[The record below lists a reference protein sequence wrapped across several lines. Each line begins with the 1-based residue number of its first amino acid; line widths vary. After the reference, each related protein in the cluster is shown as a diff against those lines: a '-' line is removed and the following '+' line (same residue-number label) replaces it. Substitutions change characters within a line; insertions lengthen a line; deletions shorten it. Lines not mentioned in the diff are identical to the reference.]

1 MNKLSRI
8 LLDLLFIF
16 VVGIFV
22 LFFSLFV
29 LMQPL
34 VVTGNSMLPNF
45 HDSEQILVEKVS
57 LKYREIGR
65 GDVVIVKHPENHST
79 LLLKRVIGLPGE
91 TFEISNGNVF
101 INGESLDE
109 PYLFEQNVTLG
120 KVSIPDNVALLIPS
134 NSYVVLG
141 DNRDDSLDSRNW
153 GPLEK
158 NLIVGRNL
166 LVYAPIANFR
176 LVR

>member
-8 LLDLLFIF
+8 LLDLLFIS
-16 VVGIFV
+16 VIGIFV

-45 HDSEQILVEKVS
+45 HDSEQILIEKVS
-57 LKYREIGR
+57 LKYREIKR
-65 GDVVIVKHPENHST
+65 GDVVIVKHPENHNV
-79 LLLKRVIGLPGE
+79 LLLKRVVGLPGE
-91 TFEISNGNVF
+91 TFEISNGRIF
-101 INGESLDE
+101 INGEGLDE

-120 KVSIPDNVALLIPS
+120 KESIPDDETLLIP
-134 NSYVVLG
+134 NDGYVVLG

-153 GPLEK
+153 GPLKK

-166 LVYAPIANFR
+166 LVYAPITNFR
-176 LVR
+176 LAH